1 MSIPGLGQIPVQT
14 TASTTRTFKLAPL
27 SEWRFS
33 VSQPAIKVR
42 VLSGTA
48 ERDGTELATSQTYTF
63 AGTQSKILTWPGC
76 ELEVEGAC
84 DHDEVVPGGV
94 KSDARS
100 GANAAQSPMIS
111 YMNLHLLLASQRA
124 AAASVPRGSP
134 GSAGPRLLVCGPPHS
149 GRTSLVRMLTA
160 WATKMASFAAPPP
173 PPPQPYQQPQQPP
186 PPPPP
191 QYQQPCVVNVDPREG
206 LLSLPG
212 TLSAAVFATLM
223 DLETEGGSGW
233 GGAPSSGPSAVPVKL
248 PLVYNYGYA
257 RPSDAPD
264 LYRGLV
270 TRLAGAV
277 ASRASEDAN
286 VAASGLLIDTPAVT
300 ADESG
305 KANDNNKNKNNGK
318 HGHLMSMDLLAHIID
333 EFSVNLVV
341 VLGDGAASTAIQQAL
356 TNRFQGETTT
366 FGEPIQI
373 VQLDA
378 SDGVVDRSDAVEQQ
392 QREACIKE
400 YFFGDAKRT
409 LSPYTQQV
417 DADAL
422 TVLRLPPGDNAARA
436 NGAGGAGH
444 DDDDGD
450 AGVDDG
456 PDEEG
461 AIGEHNLEK
470 VDAGPSLAHW
480 TLAVMNAG
488 LHDPPDVIQ
497 HATVLGFVYVA
508 EVDAERRKVRV
519 LAPLSGRLG
528 DRPLVFGR
536 WPEPY
541 INLVG

>member
-14 TASTTRTFKLAPL
+14 TAAAPRTFKLAPL
-27 SEWRFS
+27 SEWRFA

-48 ERDGTELATSQTYTF
+48 ERDGTELATNQTYNF
-63 AGTQSKILTWPGC
+63 AGTQSKILTWHGC
-76 ELEVEGAC
+76 EIEADGAC
-84 DHDEVVPGGV
+84 DSEEVVVGGV
-94 KSDARS
+94 KQTNGGNS
-100 GANAAQSPMIS
+100 GNLSPMIS

-124 AAASVPRGSP
+124 SAAAMPRGNP
-134 GSAGPRLLVCGPPHS
+134 AATGPRLLVCGPPHS
-149 GRTSLVRMLTA
+149 GRTSLVRTLTA
-160 WATKMASFAAPPP
+160 WATKMAGFTPS
-173 PPPQPYQQPQQPP
+173 QPQQLSSQQAVPS
-186 PPPPP
+186 
-191 QYQQPCVVNVDPREG
+191 QHQQPCVVNVDPREG
-206 LLSLPG
+206 MLSLPG

-277 ASRASEDAN
+277 SARMSEDAT
-286 VAASGLLIDTPAVT
+286 VEASGLLIDTPAVT
-300 ADESG
+300 ADES
-305 KANDNNKNKNNGK
+305 NNSK
-318 HGHLMSMDLLAHIID
+318 HLMTIDALAHIME

-341 VLGDGAASTAIQQAL
+341 VLGTGSESNAINQAL
-356 TNRFQGETTT
+356 TSRFNGESTTL
-366 FGEPIQI
+366 GEPVQI

-378 SDGVVDRSDAVEQQ
+378 SDGVVNRSDSLEQQ

-417 DADAL
+417 DADTL
-422 TVLRLPPGDNAARA
+422 TVFRLPPADNADSGEEGENAD
-436 NGAGGAGH
+436 GAG
-444 DDDDGD
+444 
-450 AGVDDG
+450 
-456 PDEEG
+456 DEEG

-508 EVDAERRKVRV
+508 EVDAERRKVRI
-519 LAPLSGRLG
+519 LAPVSGRLG

>member
-1 MSIPGLGQIPVQT
+1 M
-14 TASTTRTFKLAPL
+14 
-27 SEWRFS
+27 
-33 VSQPAIKVR
+33 
-42 VLSGTA
+42 
-48 ERDGTELATSQTYTF
+48 
-63 AGTQSKILTWPGC
+63 
-76 ELEVEGAC
+76 
-84 DHDEVVPGGV
+84 
-94 KSDARS
+94 
-100 GANAAQSPMIS
+100 
-111 YMNLHLLLASQRA
+111 
-124 AAASVPRGSP
+124 
-134 GSAGPRLLVCGPPHS
+134 
-149 GRTSLVRMLTA
+149 
-160 WATKMASFAAPPP
+160 
-173 PPPQPYQQPQQPP
+173 
-186 PPPPP
+186 
-191 QYQQPCVVNVDPREG
+191 VNVDPREG
-206 LLSLPG
+206 MLSLPG

-257 RPSDAPD
+257 KPSDAPD

-277 ASRASEDAN
+277 ASRMSEDSAVEN
-286 VAASGLLIDTPAVT
+286 SGLLIDTPAVT
-300 ADESG
+300 AEDDG
-305 KANDNNKNKNNGK
+305 ATATANSHGK
-318 HGHLMSMDLLAHIID
+318 HSHLMSIDLLSHIID

-341 VLGDGAASTAIQQAL
+341 VLGEGPASTSIQQAL

-366 FGEPIQI
+366 LGEPIQI

-378 SDGVVDRSDAVEQQ
+378 SDGVVDRSDMLEQQ

-417 DADAL
+417 DADTL
-422 TVLRLPPGDNAARA
+422 TVLRLPPADNAPKLSDEAEEKE
-436 NGAGGAGH
+436 
-444 DDDDGD
+444 DGEEGEAEED
-450 AGVDDG
+450 AA
-456 PDEEG
+456 DEEG

-470 VDAGPSLAHW
+470 VTAGPSLAHW

-508 EVDAERRKVRV
+508 EVDAERRKVRI
-519 LAPLSGRLG
+519 LAPVSGRLG

>member
-14 TASTTRTFKLAPL
+14 IATAPRTFKLAPL
-27 SEWRFS
+27 SEWRFA
-33 VSQPAIKVR
+33 VSQPAVKVR

-48 ERDGTELATSQTYTF
+48 ERDGTELAANQTYSF
-63 AGTQSKILTWPGC
+63 AGTQSKILTWHGC
-76 ELEVEGAC
+76 EIEVDGAC
-84 DHDEVVPGGV
+84 DSEEVVAGGV
-94 KSDARS
+94 KASEGTTA
-100 GANAAQSPMIS
+100 GVSPMIS
-111 YMNLHLLLASQRA
+111 YMNLHMLLASQRA
-124 AAASVPRGSP
+124 TAASMPRGNP
-134 GSAGPRLLVCGPPHS
+134 AATGPRLLVCGPPHS
-149 GRTSLVRMLTA
+149 GRTSLVRTLTA
-160 WATKMASFAAPPP
+160 WATKMVSVATPS
-173 PPPQPYQQPQQPP
+173 QLQH
-186 PPPPP
+186 
-191 QYQQPCVVNVDPREG
+191 QQPCVVNVDPREG
-206 LLSLPG
+206 MLSLPG

-264 LYRGLV
+264 LYWGLV

-277 ASRASEDAN
+277 SSRMSEDAA
-286 VAASGLLIDTPAVT
+286 VDASGLLIDTPAVT
-300 ADESG
+300 ADPSG
-305 KANDNNKNKNNGK
+305 KDSS
-318 HGHLMSMDLLAHIID
+318 LMSIDSLVHIIE
-333 EFSVNLVV
+333 EFSVNLIV
-341 VLGDGAASTAIQQAL
+341 VLGAGDESNAIHQAL
-356 TNRFQGETTT
+356 TTRFKDESTTL
-366 FGEPIQI
+366 GEPVQI

-378 SDGVVDRSDAVEQQ
+378 SDGVVNRSDSLEQQ

-417 DADAL
+417 DADTL
-422 TVLRLPPGDNAARA
+422 TVFRLPPADNADNGEEGAED
-436 NGAGGAGH
+436 GAG
-444 DDDDGD
+444 
-450 AGVDDG
+450 
-456 PDEEG
+456 DEEG

-480 TLAVMNAG
+480 TLSVMNAG

-508 EVDAERRKVRV
+508 EVDAERRKVRI
-519 LAPLSGRLG
+519 LAPVSGRLG